1 MKHLKTA
8 ILYTALSLVSL
19 IAFAVGILFLPE
31 EVAIHFNFEG
41 VCDRMGSPWVY
52 ISLPAAAALISGGL
66 FASALKEHKNTRIIN
81 IVLVALGAV
90 LTTLGWVFFALGAQ
104 GTQLGE
110 KWSFP
115 FSAAILLSLSL
126 LIMVL
131 GNYMPVAK
139 RNKWFGLRTKE
150 TLASD
155 YVWEK
160 ANRFS
165 GILLFAAGALSAAA
179 SILFSVLGLDL
190 AALIVLLALLLI
202 ATVLSLIYAHN
213 VAKLVPP
220 EEQQNIQETN
230 QGETHGNN

>member
-1 MKHLKTA
+1 MKHFKTA
-8 ILYTALSLVSL
+8 ILYTVLSLISL
-19 IAFAVGILFLPE
+19 IGFVVGILCLPE
-31 EVAIHFNFEG
+31 EVAVHFNFEG

-52 ISLPAAAALISGGL
+52 IALPAAAALVSAGL
-66 FASALKEHKNTRIIN
+66 FVTAFREKKNARVVN
-81 IVLVALGAV
+81 ICLVVVGAV
-90 LTTLGWVFFALGAQ
+90 LTVLGWALFVLGAQ

-110 KWSFP
+110 KLRFP
-115 FSAAILLSLSL
+115 FSAAILLPLAV

-165 GILLFAAGALSAAA
+165 GVLLFAAGALSAAA
-179 SILFSVLGLDL
+179 SILFSVLGLDFV
-190 AALIVLLALLLI
+190 ALIVMVALILI
-202 ATVLSLIYAHN
+202 VTVISLIYAHRI
-213 VAKLVPP
+213 AKRMP
-220 EEQQNIQETN
+220 EDADNTQETK
-230 QGETHGNN
+230 

>member
-8 ILYTALSLVSL
+8 ILYTILSLLSL
-19 IAFAVGILFLPE
+19 IGFAIGILFLPE
-31 EVAIHFNFEG
+31 EVAVHFNAEG

-52 ISLPAAAALISGGL
+52 IALPAAAALVSAGL
-66 FASALKEHKNTRIIN
+66 FVTAFREKKNACVVN
-81 IVLVALGAV
+81 ICLVVVGAV
-90 LTTLGWVFFALGAQ
+90 LTVLGWALFALGAQ

-110 KWSFP
+110 KLNFP
-115 FSAAILLSLSL
+115 FAVAILLPLAI
-126 LIMVL
+126 LIMVM

-165 GILLFAAGALSAAA
+165 GVLLFAAGALSAAA
-179 SILFSVLGLDL
+179 SILFSVLGLDFV
-190 AALIVLLALLLI
+190 ALIVTVALILI
-202 ATVLSLIYAHN
+202 VTVISVVYAYRI
-213 VAKLVPP
+213 AKRMP
-220 EEQQNIQETN
+220 EDADNTQETK
-230 QGETHGNN
+230 